1 MPSSGKN
8 IISIMKDAGIVDKE
22 EFSSIVNTLGNK
34 ILLEEKINKHIGN
47 EWFKTKIQ
55 NSFNGKT

>member
-1 MPSSGKN
+1 
-8 IISIMKDAGIVDKE
+8 MKDAGIVDKE